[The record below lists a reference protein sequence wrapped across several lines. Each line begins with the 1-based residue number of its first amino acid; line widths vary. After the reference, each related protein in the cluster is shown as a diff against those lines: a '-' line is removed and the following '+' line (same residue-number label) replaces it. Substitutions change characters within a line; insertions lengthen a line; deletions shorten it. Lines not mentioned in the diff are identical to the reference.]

1 MLVTSHYYWILR
13 EQNFNDL
20 SSLCFGLFFAFAF
33 YVEFFALRSWRGGPM
48 DFSFVFPVEIPLLRL
63 KKLKNSLNFKKV
75 KNLLIFLE
83 S

>member
-20 SSLCFGLFFAFAF
+20 SSLCFVLFFAFAF

-63 KKLKNSLNFKKV
+63 KKIEKFTKFNKSEKFINF
-75 KNLLIFLE
+75 F
-83 S
+83 